1 MMGDL
6 WFAKKPIA
14 SISVDNWKIPFSVH
28 MKYKYS
34 KGMYALWAMI
44 SLPCSYGGKKNF
56 PFVAWNCMEKNNS
69 NIGRAKLKNGRVLPL
84 DSDGMS

>member
-1 MMGDL
+1 
-6 WFAKKPIA
+6 
-14 SISVDNWKIPFSVH
+14 

-44 SLPCSYGGKKNF
+44 SLPRSYGGKNF
-56 PFVAWNCMEKNNS
+56 PFFVWNCKEKNNS
-69 NIGRAKLKNGRVLPL
+69 YIGRAELKNGRVLPL